1 MAGPSIFQRNRIPLD
16 ASEPIPDVTENV
28 WNGKTSPSE
37 QAVPPEA
44 EQVARPVQEPPEPLG
59 KAKARKVGKPPEE
72 GPPKPERRVCMV
84 LLRASGAGQETCN
97 QDYRY
102 NGLHQG
108 KPMFKAENGAV
119 IYFNKFWKMNK
130 VFKTTGWI
138 YCTKDSNGSFPAEGR
153 WSSEGTSDPN
163 GAGRPPSLLL
173 MDEPQPRVVDEESGA
188 LVLEDGQKVLKRE
201 ENKSW
206 RWNEVLVRSKEEI
219 LRSLLEPERPSG
231 LLEAFHAPPEAAVPA
246 VPAPVPR
253 PKAPARPKEP
263 KEPPPAA
270 APPAPAPA
278 PAPTQPPVGQVARVR
293 RAAPDAAERVFERS
307 GFAGPSSRRF
317 RPSQS
322 TRESLALAVQHR
334 EQRLRTAGVE
344 ESRPRMRS
352 AYEDVPPADER
363 DAGETEMMVGGNVF
377 RVRRLQEGD
386 AVPQHE
392 NESGAPPSLQ
402 SMLAF
407 IDAESAADGADESHR
422 HEGYP
427 EVAPATEVLQPK
439 LVETKAKA
447 ECPAGRVADWTLEQV
462 GQYLDF
468 LGLSHIQEKFK
479 ENAVDGPML
488 LELSEEE
495 LCKELG
501 LLKLQAR
508 KLLSRL
514 PRDEPDG

>member
-188 LVLEDGQKVLKRE
+188 LVLEDGQK
-201 ENKSW
+201 
-206 RWNEVLVRSKEEI
+206 
-219 LRSLLEPERPSG
+219 
-231 LLEAFHAPPEAAVPA
+231 
-246 VPAPVPR
+246 
-253 PKAPARPKEP
+253 APAHRRGGTFLGLKVGS
-263 KEPPPAA
+263 
-270 APPAPAPA
+270 
-278 PAPTQPPVGQVARVR
+278 QLIWLVPVGSQFPQMGRDRSQRASASDLALLLGDAQDDEEDEMPSCSPTAQKFLQRYLTVDGQPR
-293 RAAPDAAERVFERS
+293 RAAAMVTEAA
-307 GFAGPSSRRF
+307 G
-317 RPSQS
+317 
-322 TRESLALAVQHR
+322 RE
-334 EQRLRTAGVE
+334 EWKITG
-344 ESRPRMRS
+344 
-352 AYEDVPPADER
+352 
-363 DAGETEMMVGGNVF
+363 T
-377 RVRRLQEGD
+377 
-386 AVPQHE
+386 
-392 NESGAPPSLQ
+392 
-402 SMLAF
+402 
-407 IDAESAADGADESHR
+407 
-422 HEGYP
+422 
-427 EVAPATEVLQPK
+427 TEVFQSLP
-439 LVETKAKA
+439 E
-447 ECPAGRVADWTLEQV
+447 AGCWQW
-462 GQYLDF
+462 
-468 LGLSHIQEKFK
+468 
-479 ENAVDGPML
+479 
-488 LELSEEE
+488 
-495 LCKELG
+495 
-501 LLKLQAR
+501 
-508 KLLSRL
+508 
-514 PRDEPDG
+514 